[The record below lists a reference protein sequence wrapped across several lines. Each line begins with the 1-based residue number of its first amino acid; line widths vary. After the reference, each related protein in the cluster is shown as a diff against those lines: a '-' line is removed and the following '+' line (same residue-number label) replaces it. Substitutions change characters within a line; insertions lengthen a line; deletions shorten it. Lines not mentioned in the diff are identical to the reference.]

1 MLLSEVEKKIDA
13 YAKKHNGHLS
23 SEDVDTLLD
32 LYDLDDEASSKLLD
46 YVYSKGYMQE
56 NDELEDD
63 NEDVEDEDE
72 DEDTLDFNIA
82 LDTDDIQDKKA
93 NFSDYSMSNE
103 VKTSDNIKNYLSAIG
118 EYPLLSHDE
127 EIALGK
133 KIQEGDQ
140 AAKEKLINS
149 NLRLVVSIAKRYR
162 GRGLALMDLIQ
173 EGNIGL
179 ERAAEKFDPTMGFK
193 FSTYATW
200 WIKQAM
206 TRAIADS
213 GRTIRIP
220 VHMFENL
227 NKIKKTQREL
237 SQQLGR
243 EPTEDEL
250 ADALGIEVDKM
261 RDLLNLSME
270 PTSLETPVGDE
281 EDSSLGDFISDDRT
295 ISPSKFT
302 DNEALK
308 DQVNEALKRLEPR
321 EEQVLRLRFGLDTG
335 SPLTLEE
342 VGKQFNV
349 TRERIRQIEAKALRK
364 LKHSSN
370 SNLKDFLN
378 NSSR

>member
-1 MLLSEVEKKIDA
+1 MLLSDVEKKIDT
-13 YAKKHNGHLS
+13 YAKKHNGHLTS
-23 SEDVDTLLD
+23 GDVDTLLD
-32 LYDLDDEASSKLLD
+32 RYDLDDEASSQLLD
-46 YVYSKGYMQE
+46 YVYAKGYMRD
-56 NDELEDD
+56 NDELEDETD
-63 NEDVEDEDE
+63 DVEDEDE
-72 DEDTLDFNIA
+72 DEDTLDFDIS
-82 LDTDDIQDKKA
+82 LDTDDIKEKKSSVS
-93 NFSDYSMSNE
+93 NYEMSNE

-127 EIALGK
+127 EIALGE
-133 KIQEGDQ
+133 KIQEGDR

-179 ERAAEKFDPTMGFK
+179 ERAAEKFDPAMGFK

-227 NKIKKTQREL
+227 NKVKKTQRDL
-237 SQQLGR
+237 SQKLGR
-243 EPTEDEL
+243 EPSEEEL
-250 ADALGIEVDKM
+250 AGALGIEVDKL

-281 EDSSLGDFISDDRT
+281 EDSSLGDFISDDHT
-295 ISPSKFT
+295 ISPTKFA
-302 DNEALK
+302 DEEALK
-308 DQVNEALKRLEPR
+308 DQVNEALKHLDPR

-342 VGKQFNV
+342 VGKRFNV

-370 SNLKDFLN
+370 ANLKDFLN
-378 NSSR
+378 TSR